1 MWRFWGGKQ
10 AMKTETITLNQ
21 ERNVTLTAYLQE
33 VGGEFGNI
41 AKRPAIL
48 VLPGGGYSMCSQR
61 EADPV
66 AFAYLNAG
74 YQVFVLRYSVGE
86 HAVWPNPLNDY
97 EQAIKLIR
105 SKGEEWK
112 LYPDKIA
119 VVGFS
124 AGGHL
129 AAGAATIAENK
140 PDAVILGYPV
150 TEGETVKMCLPGA
163 PDLVSRV
170 DAHTVPCFVFATRT
184 DNIVP
189 ISNSIQF
196 ISQLA
201 RYGIMF
207 ESHIYAYGPHGFSVC
222 NSSVVSP
229 GTKICNRAPQW
240 VADSVEWLKD
250 MFGDFG
256 DGEITMPRCKKRCN
270 DDYEDFLSV
279 DCTMELLMANEQA
292 RSLLEPMMAAA
303 QKRMAEKY
311 GDRMKMG
318 SSGAGTGEGTAGIGA
333 KMTLRSALQYGSVPE
348 EMVNQLDARLREIPN
363 R

>member
-1 MWRFWGGKQ
+1 
-10 AMKTETITLNQ
+10 MKTEMITLNQ
-21 ERNVTLTAYLQE
+21 ERNVTLTTYLQE
-33 VGGEFGNI
+33 TGGEFVNI
-41 AKRPAIL
+41 LKRPAVLI
-48 VLPGGGYSMCSQR
+48 LPGGGYRMCSER

-66 AFAYLNAG
+66 ALAYLEAG
-74 YQVFVLRYSVGE
+74 YQAFVLRYSVGE
-86 HAVWPNPLNDY
+86 HAEWPHPLEDY

-105 SKGEEWK
+105 SQEEEWK
-112 LYPDKIA
+112 LYPDKVA

-129 AAGAATIAENK
+129 AASAATIAENK
-140 PDAVILGYPV
+140 PDAAILGYPV
-150 TEGETVKMCLPGA
+150 TGEETAKMCLASA

-170 DAHTVPCFVFATRT
+170 DEHTAPCFVFATRT

-189 ISNSIQF
+189 ISNSIRF

-201 RYGIMF
+201 HYGIMF

-240 VADSVEWLKD
+240 VSDSIEWLKD

-256 DGEITMPRCKKRCN
+256 NGEMTPPKCKKRYN
-270 DDYEDFLSV
+270 DDYEEFLSV
-279 DCTMELLMANEQA
+279 DCTMGLLMANEQA
-292 RSLLEPMMAAA
+292 RGILAPMMAAA
-303 QKRMAEKY
+303 QEKMAEKY
-311 GDRMKMG
+311 GDKMEMG
-318 SSGAGTGEGTAGIGA
+318 SGGADTGDGTAGIGA
-333 KMTLRSALQYGSVPE
+333 KMTLRSALQYGNVPE
-348 EMVNQLDARLREIPN
+348 EMVNELDARLQEIPN